1 MKKILELDPNLF
13 ISIGLISMWIGGI
26 WMSYAEE
33 KNLIQL
39 GLIVLGGLLS
49 ISGGIIG
56 FIQNRKIIKE
66 SKDQWN
72 ASGSNS
78 PAVAGFFVCKDD
90 DG

>member
-13 ISIGLISMWIGGI
+13 ISIGLGSMCIGGI

-39 GLIVLGGLLS
+39 GLIVLGGLLT
-49 ISGGIIG
+49 ISGAIIV

-66 SKDQWN
+66 SKDQ
-72 ASGSNS
+72 
-78 PAVAGFFVCKDD
+78 
-90 DG
+90 

>member
-13 ISIGLISMWIGGI
+13 ICIGFISMIIGGI

-66 SKDQWN
+66 SKNQ
-72 ASGSNS
+72 
-78 PAVAGFFVCKDD
+78 
-90 DG
+90 

>member
-13 ISIGLISMWIGGI
+13 ISIGCISMCIGGI

-66 SKDQWN
+66 SKDQ
-72 ASGSNS
+72 
-78 PAVAGFFVCKDD
+78 
-90 DG
+90 

>member
-13 ISIGLISMWIGGI
+13 ISIGLISMCIGGI

-49 ISGGIIG
+49 ISGTIIG

-72 ASGSNS
+72 ASGSNKGLENEM
-78 PAVAGFFVCKDD
+78 VY
-90 DG
+90 